1 MSQTMHI
8 MRKDLRRLRWLLAL
22 GLAALVARTLLVVN
36 SAAAVDS
43 VATGLLMQQMWGTL
57 AVVELL
63 LMAVIGARL
72 VHEEPLVGLTPFWL
86 TRPYGVGNLL
96 GAKLLVAAAF
106 LIALPVIA
114 DLVTTSRFDAGPRAL
129 AATAATAALGYG
141 SWMLLLM
148 LLATLTPSLGTF
160 VLTIV
165 GVVAA
170 ASMLMAT
177 LLGVAEIR
185 SAMRT
190 EIPTYTPPGA
200 PDATRS
206 VVMIATYV
214 CATFAV
220 IVYQYRHRRWRRAA
234 ALAIVG
240 LAATV
245 VVPMLWPWSFARGE
259 QIPPD
264 AWASTVVVRH
274 DPAWGTQATDVVNV
288 SRRMREAWRR
298 LNAHVVVEGLPPQVT
313 VQWAGIRS
321 RLQFPDGTAVESS
334 QSAGFADAFNARSA
348 EAALGARILAAP
360 EFFKTQRERW
370 TPMLTITEQE
380 LVRRRGRS
388 GRLEANIDVFGTEMR
403 AVGTLRLT
411 PGVSL
416 AQRVAGL
423 EIVSVQRGPDSRNVV
438 VRRWRTTSPISLAPA
453 PQQYFALRRR
463 SSSEALM
470 GGVENRWQV
479 GGRPTVVVALLGI
492 PFGFAGW
499 GSGGFSVETMHLRF
513 PGRGYGEP
521 SSLDPSWFDDA
532 ELVVLETKPA
542 GFVSRR
548 LTIDPFEVPAT

>member
-1 MSQTMHI
+1 MNQTMHI
-8 MRKDLRRLRWLLAL
+8 MRKDVRRLRWLLAL
-22 GLAALVARTLLVVN
+22 GLAVLVARTLLVVN

-96 GAKLLVAAAF
+96 GAKLLAAAVF

-114 DLVTTSRFDAGPRAL
+114 DLVMMSRFDAGPQARAG
-129 AATAATAALGYG
+129 TAATAALGYG

-148 LLATLTPSLGTF
+148 LLATLTPSLGAF

-177 LLGVAEIR
+177 LLGFAEIR
-185 SAMRT
+185 SATRA
-190 EIPTYTPPGA
+190 EIPTYTPPGV
-200 PDATRS
+200 PDATQS

-220 IVYQYRHRRWRRAA
+220 VVYQYRHRRWRRAA
-234 ALAIVG
+234 ALAVAG

-259 QIPPD
+259 PIPTGT
-264 AWASTVVVRH
+264 WASTVVVRH
-274 DPAWGTQATDVVNV
+274 DPTWGTQATDVVNV
-288 SRRMREAWRR
+288 SRRMRDAWHR
-298 LNAHVVVEGLPPQVT
+298 LSAHVMVAGLPPQIT
-313 VQWAGIRS
+313 VQWVGIRS

-334 QSAGFADAFNARSA
+334 QRAGFADAFNARSA
-348 EAALGARILAAP
+348 EAALGARILAAR
-360 EFFKTQRERW
+360 EFFQTRERW
-370 TPMLTITEQE
+370 TPMVTIAEQE
-380 LVRRRGRS
+380 FVRRRGTS
-388 GRLEANIDVFGTEMR
+388 GRLEANIDVFGTETR
-403 AVGTLRLT
+403 EVGTLRLT
-411 PGVSL
+411 SGVSL
-416 AQRVAGL
+416 AEPVAGL

-438 VRRWRTTSPISLAPA
+438 VRRWRTTPPISLAPA

-470 GGVENRWQV
+470 SGVENRWQV
-479 GGRPTVVVALLGI
+479 GGRPTVVMALLGI

-499 GSGGFSVETMHLRF
+499 GSRGFSVETMHLRF
-513 PGRGYGEP
+513 PGRGFGEAP
-521 SSLDPSWFDDA
+521 PLDPSWFDDA

-548 LTIDPFEVPAT
+548 LTIDPFGVPAK